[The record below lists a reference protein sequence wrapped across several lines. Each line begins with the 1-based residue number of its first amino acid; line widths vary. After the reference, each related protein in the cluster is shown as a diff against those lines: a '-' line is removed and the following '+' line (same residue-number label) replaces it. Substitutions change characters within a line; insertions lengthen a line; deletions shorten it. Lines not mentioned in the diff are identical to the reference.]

1 MKNKIVDIVCLCI
14 IGAAFGSVAIL
25 NLFQTDRPTI
35 SDTEQRELAKMPEFS
50 VESLAD
56 GSYFSDLSVYVSDT
70 FIYRDQLVGLSKKLD
85 TLKGIEYMIGGD
97 DTFVL
102 LDNSTSYPSENEDD
116 MNNQI
121 LNALENLKNDEN
133 SSTDELHIAD
143 DESSEIQS
151 VNGEIVNHDEIIS
164 SDDTSSSDENDGTA
178 ETNELSDPSEPD
190 DETVVTAITL
200 SKKSLRLT
208 IGSGSVIYA
217 SLETSDNE
225 SAKVKWSISDK
236 NVATISMNPSG
247 GIDVKGVAL
256 GTATL
261 TCSWKD
267 RVKATCEI
275 TVEELNVGGNNSL
288 AENAD
293 FLTNGMF
300 IYGDAVYT
308 QGFYSES
315 AAISYAR
322 TALYYKQLFGENTRV
337 STVVIPVS
345 SMVVD
350 NPDVQSKIPD
360 QLSILEKMASWMD
373 PSVNFVNVYSE
384 MYDHRNEYLY
394 FKSDHHWTQRGAYY
408 AYRAFAE
415 SVGLEPTPLD
425 DFDYSILNDSY
436 NGSLY
441 QYTQDERVK
450 AFTDVIESFSSRK
463 QCTITVTTSS
473 GSTLTGTSCVSPYN
487 KTYAG
492 FIYGDN
498 PYTVI
503 NVPENPQ
510 DKNIL
515 VFKDSFG
522 NAFVP
527 FLCEHYGNIF
537 VVDVRYSSFNI
548 YDNLKDNGITDIVF
562 VNNIQAANSTTWS
575 KMYLAAVG
583 VELN

>member
-1 MKNKIVDIVCLCI
+1 MKNEIVDIVCLCI
-14 IGAAFGSVAIL
+14 IGAVFGSVAIL
-25 NLFQTDRPTI
+25 NLIQPERPTT
-35 SDTEQRELAKMPEFS
+35 SETEQRELAKMPEFS
-50 VESLAD
+50 AHSLAD

-70 FIYRDQLVGLSKKLD
+70 FIYRDQFVGLSKKLD
-85 TLKGIEYMIGGD
+85 TLKGIDYSIGGD

-102 LDNSTSYPSENEDD
+102 LDNPTSVPSEDEDD

-121 LNALENLKNDEN
+121 LNALENLKSDDSTSSDE
-133 SSTDELHIAD
+133 SSIETY
-143 DESSEIQS
+143 ESSEIQS
-151 VNGEIVNHDEIIS
+151 VQGEIVEDENETS
-164 SDDTSSSDENDGTA
+164 SDDTTVPDENDDTS
-178 ETNELSDPSEPD
+178 ETSESYDPSETSD
-190 DETVVTAITL
+190 DTVVTSITL
-200 SKKSLRLT
+200 SKESLKLT
-208 IGSGSVIYA
+208 VGSGAVIYA

-236 NVATISMNPSG
+236 NVASISMNPSG

-261 TCSWKD
+261 TCSWGD
-267 RVKATCEI
+267 ALKASCEI
-275 TVEELNVGGNNSL
+275 TVAEISVGVNNAA

-308 QGFYSES
+308 QGFYNES
-315 AAISYAR
+315 AAISYAQ
-322 TALYYKQLFGENTRV
+322 TALYYKQLFGDDVTV

-350 NPDVQSKIPD
+350 SADVQAKIPD
-360 QLSILEKMASWMD
+360 QSSILDKMAAWMD
-373 PSVNFVNVYSE
+373 PSVNFVNVYPE
-384 MYDHRNEYLY
+384 MYDHRSEYLY

-408 AYRAFAE
+408 AYRTFAG
-415 SVGLEPTPLD
+415 SVGLEPTDLD

-450 AFTDVIESFSSRK
+450 SFTDVIESFASRK
-463 QCTITVTTSS
+463 QCTITVTTST
-473 GSTLTGTSCVSPYN
+473 GSTLSGTACVSPYN

-537 VVDVRYSSFNI
+537 VVDVRYSSFNV
-548 YDNLKDNGITDIVF
+548 YENLKDNGITDIVF

-575 KMYLAAVG
+575 KMYLGAVG